1 MTILEA
7 VDAEIA
13 LMPEAV
19 RTSPPAAMCRALAM
33 SMEDADNP
41 RDVATVSRELRAS
54 LDALREAVARAG
66 KRGDS
71 VDEIG
76 AKRAAR
82 RSAKAA
88 AASSADGG

>member
-1 MTILEA
+1 MNLRES
-7 VDAEIA
+7 VEAEIA
-13 LMPEAV
+13 LMPEV
-19 RTSPPAAMCRALAM
+19 IRESPPAEMVRELAR
-33 SMEDADNP
+33 SMMLADSP
-41 RDVATVSRELRAS
+41 RDVATVSRELRAA

-82 RSAKAA
+82 RSAKSKAA
-88 AASSADGG
+88 GSA